1 MVSPSSRRRA
11 VKHIVGEGLGSA
23 AQACRAIG
31 LARSSL
37 YRASQAS
44 EERRK
49 MQSRIIDLS
58 EQNPRY
64 GYRRVTALLRREG
77 AKINTKRVQRV
88 RRQESLQV
96 RKKQRRT
103 KRLGMS
109 TAMRQRA
116 ERANQIWSWDFVH
129 DQSQEG
135 TPFRILTLI
144 DEHTKQC
151 LATHVGWSVR
161 AVDVITVIEASI
173 QGSVSFSVCGSIFG
187 FAVYTKES
195 CSNDVSGSRR
205 DRLQK
210 TVGSSRAR
218 CEQRVALFKSLETT
232 LDFSH
237 GLRGG
242 LSREKSFTE
251 SDGKLGCR
259 LLPGD
264 RGIFPL
270 FGNVT

>member
-1 MVSPSSRRRA
+1 M
-11 VKHIVGEGLGSA
+11 GSA

-37 YRASQAS
+37 YRASQAN
-44 EERRK
+44 EERRE
-49 MQSRIIDLS
+49 MQSRIIDFS

-129 DQSQEG
+129 DQTQEG
-135 TPFRILTLI
+135 RPFRILTLI

-173 QGSVSFSVCGSIFG
+173 QRYGAPEHIRSDNGSEFIARAIQDWLSDNEIKIIYIKPLATMKSKLSTSSQALRGS
-187 FAVYTKES
+187 
-195 CSNDVSGSRR
+195 NP
-205 DRLQK
+205 
-210 TVGSSRAR
+210 SSRASTTNYATNVSTGKCLAR
-218 CEQRVALFKSLETT
+218 CWKPGSL
-232 LDFSH
+232 SNS
-237 GLRGG
+237 G
-242 LSREKSFTE
+242 E
-251 SDGKLGCR
+251 SSIINAGR
-259 LLPGD
+259 IAPWA
-264 RGIFPL
+264 
-270 FGNVT
+270 T